1 MKAVVL
7 AGGQGARLAP
17 FTKVLPKPL
26 LPVGERPVLEI
37 IVRQLRQAGVSEVVI
52 ATGYLSRLIETFF
65 GDGSA
70 YDVPISYV
78 LEPEPLGTIG
88 PLALVDGLDE
98 TFLLMNG
105 DVLTSNFYPELM
117 SAHRRAGA
125 IATVSTRLQ
134 EIHIDYGVLSV
145 EVDGAGPI
153 PRVRGIQEKPSY
165 RWPVS
170 MGVYAFEPRV
180 LDFIEAG
187 APLDFPEFLNRLVEA
202 GEYVASFEQS
212 GYWMDVGQL
221 HNLEAA
227 VKDYE
232 GGAERFSHD
241 LFAPSDNGGVSQEAR
256 PREESRG

>member
-1 MKAVVL
+1 
-7 AGGQGARLAP
+7 
-17 FTKVLPKPL
+17 
-26 LPVGERPVLEI
+26 VGERPVLEI
-37 IVRQLRQAGVSEVVI
+37 IVRQLRQAGVNEVVL

-78 LEPEPLGTIG
+78 REDEPLGTIG
-88 PLALVDGLDE
+88 PLGLIPGLDE

-105 DVLTSNFYPELM
+105 DVLTSSFHRELM
-117 SAHRRAGA
+117 SAHKRAGA
-125 IATVSTRLQ
+125 VATVATRLQ
-134 EIHIDYGVLSV
+134 EISIDYGVLSV

-180 LDFIEAG
+180 LDFVEPG
-187 APLDFPEFLNRLVEA
+187 TPLDFPEFLNRLIEA

-227 VKDYE
+227 VQDYE
-232 GGAERFSHD
+232 GGAQQFTHQ
-241 LFAPSDNGGVSQEAR
+241 LFGATGNGLPPKEVPKREGAR
-256 PREESRG
+256 G